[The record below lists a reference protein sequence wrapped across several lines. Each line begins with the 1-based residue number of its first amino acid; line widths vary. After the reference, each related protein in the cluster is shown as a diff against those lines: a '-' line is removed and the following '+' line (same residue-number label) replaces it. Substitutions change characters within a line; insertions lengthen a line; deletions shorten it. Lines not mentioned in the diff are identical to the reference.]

1 MKAKTWKFP
10 LQVCFS
16 FVSMGENFHVQYM
29 AICQVSRVIQLSG
42 IYIYYMLTF
51 LFLSRLGLLLCL
63 RITGTASPSTSSFFW
78 PFSSSSSS
86 LSPPSPLHSLTWL
99 SEEERWGG
107 ERGDNLL
114 PGSLLLAGPFG
125 LVFVSWKGDVN
136 ARKLWSMQTVC
147 IYFCMCKYTH
157 RHLLKNILRY
167 IVANKCIS
175 WQKM

>member
-1 MKAKTWKFP
+1 MYPIILFYGKVTDSPTWKPKLGNSLCKRASLSFLWGKISTYSIWPFVRFP
-10 LQVCFS
+10 ELSSYQV
-16 FVSMGENFHVQYM
+16 YM
-29 AICQVSRVIQLSG
+29 
-42 IYIYYMLTF
+42 YIYYMLTF

-147 IYFCMCKYTH
+147 IYSCMCKY
-157 RHLLKNILRY
+157 N
-167 IVANKCIS
+167 
-175 WQKM
+175 